1 MASREPSYN
10 LPEELAVRLRIEKFC
25 DKVTKGL
32 YSNRSDPVGLT
43 NDDQRS
49 AMVSLLVKEFGDLEM
64 EIGSSISSM
73 TSLGVVFC
81 LSH

>member
-32 YSNRSDPVGLT
+32 YSNRSDPVGLAS
-43 NDDQRS
+43 DDQRA
-49 AMVSLLVKEFGDLEM
+49 AMVSLLVREFEDLGM
-64 EIGSSISSM
+64 EIGSSISRKM
-73 TSLGVVFC
+73 L
-81 LSH
+81 LSHHIPSF